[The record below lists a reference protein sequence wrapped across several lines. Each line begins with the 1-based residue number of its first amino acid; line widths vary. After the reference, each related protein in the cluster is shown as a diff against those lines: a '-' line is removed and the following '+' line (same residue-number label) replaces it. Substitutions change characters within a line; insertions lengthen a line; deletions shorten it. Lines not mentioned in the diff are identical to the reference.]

1 MLIYI
6 TGTEFQKVIEN
17 AIYEI
22 QLENNLP
29 IGDPIKS
36 NSINL
41 LQTVKSTL
49 CKNKE
54 ISTILVDLSVVV
66 DDDYD
71 IEKAFKTVRHFNND
85 CRFIIV
91 ATERS
96 VGDELLSRLV
106 DMGIYNIITDE
117 DELLTKIPYFA
128 VKDATYKE
136 ASVYQIE
143 DDEDKE
149 IDTSKK
155 KKKKSKTEK
164 LEKKAKENGTKVI
177 LNPLKGKVIVS
188 IIGTQS
194 RVGVT
199 HSTISLAF
207 SLMKKGN
214 RVAVVENNGN
224 EHFRTLIDGYENEKL
239 SNDFTRYF
247 KIYKIDFFPNVDS
260 ETLDRIKGLNYDYIL
275 IDNGKFKTCD
285 LSEHNR
291 SDVKLV
297 IFGSTAW
304 EQKYLEN
311 ILKEPPEIITSY
323 RFLTLC
329 DEKLRED
336 ISEALNPCKVYFHN
350 YKAEP
355 FTEDSN
361 LLGAME
367 GYLYE
372 ETAPKKKGLFS
383 LLNRH

>member
-71 IEKAFKTVRHFNND
+71 IEKAFKTLRHFNND
-85 CRFIIV
+85 CRFIII
-91 ATERS
+91 ATERAI
-96 VGDELLSRLV
+96 GDELLSKLV

-128 VKDATYKE
+128 IKDATYKE
-136 ASVYQIE
+136 ASLYQI
-143 DDEDKE
+143 DELE
-149 IDTSKK
+149 ELEPDTN
-155 KKKKSKTEK
+155 KKSKRKKTRSEK
-164 LEKKAKENGTKVI
+164 LEKKAKESGTKVI

-188 IIGTQS
+188 IIGTQP

-207 SLMKKGN
+207 SIMKKGN
-214 RVAVVENNGN
+214 RVAVIENNSNG
-224 EHFRTLIDGYENEKL
+224 HFHTLIDGYENEKL

-247 KIYKIDFFPNVDS
+247 KIYKIDFFPDVDS

-275 IDNGKFKTCD
+275 IDNGEFATCD

-297 IFGSTAW
+297 VFGSTAW
-304 EQKYLEN
+304 EQRYLEN
-311 ILKEPPEIITSY
+311 ILKEPPEILNSY

-336 ISEALNPCKVYFHN
+336 ISEALSPCKVYFHN

-372 ETAPKKKGLFS
+372 EAAPKKKGLLSF
-383 LLNRH
+383 LK